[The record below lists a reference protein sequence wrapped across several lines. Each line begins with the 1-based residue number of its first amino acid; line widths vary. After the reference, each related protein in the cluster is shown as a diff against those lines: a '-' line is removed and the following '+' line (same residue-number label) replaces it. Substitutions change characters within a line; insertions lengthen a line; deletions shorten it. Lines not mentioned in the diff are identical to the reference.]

1 MDPSMVPMG
10 QVAGV
15 LLALAYVSTPPTIQ
29 SLVPEDIQK
38 REPNRACESIQ
49 NHRMASKPTT
59 DQ

>member
-1 MDPSMVPMG
+1 MDPSMVLIG
-10 QVAGV
+10 QVTGAP
-15 LLALAYVSTPPTIQ
+15 LALTYVSTPPTIQ

-49 NHRMASKPTT
+49 NYRMASKPTA